1 MFESSST
8 TLKISISYKDP
19 AYAIDSVPGHNFEF
33 EADMSDAS
41 VHAWFEIFE
50 KVLAYQ
56 GFSAENICAGGCQ
69 LAFNEYRKP
78 ELMRKTAKNYD
89 LKLIEYSESEED
101 STED

>member
-8 TLKISISYKDP
+8 TLKISISYKNP
-19 AYAIDSVPGHNFEF
+19 AYTIDSVPGHNFEF
-33 EADMSDAS
+33 EAGMSDAS

-69 LAFNEYRKP
+69 LAFNEYREP
-78 ELMRKTAKNYD
+78 GLMQKTAKDYD
-89 LKLIEYSESEED
+89 LILIEYSESEED

>member
-8 TLKISISYKDP
+8 TLKISILYKNP
-19 AYAIDSVPGHNFEF
+19 AYTLDNAPEHNFKF
-33 EADMSDAS
+33 EAEMSDAS

-56 GFSAENICAGGCQ
+56 GFSEANICAGCCQ
-69 LAFNEYRKP
+69 LAFNEYREP
-78 ELMRKTAKNYD
+78 ELMRKTAKDYD